1 VSLET
6 LKNEMTLTVESPEA
20 CSRKLTFT
28 ISEELMVKEEAAT
41 LKSIAGMVAIP
52 GFRKGKAPAAMV
64 RKRYAENVKEEMSRL
79 IISAAFEKTSAD
91 EKLDIISY
99 RLPTQ
104 AEMDKLD
111 TTKEFSFDII
121 FDIAPEIKL
130 PKYKGL
136 KVDVSSAEV
145 DDKVIDE
152 RIAEF
157 RDMYAEFK
165 DIETEAQEG
174 DMLEVAYSSD
184 FELPEDASASLK
196 RQVESE
202 KNWLWLSK
210 PETIPGTIAALT
222 GVKQGEERKFDAVYP
237 EDWRDEEL
245 QGKTVKYTVTV
256 VKVQRRMPLKSDEE
270 LCKKMQLENIEALRS
285 HIATGLNS
293 QAIMEQ
299 RNELREAVYEQVAD
313 LIGDFEL
320 PPAVL
325 AQEVQKVLRQLAGEV
340 KDEAAAEEFKK
351 DIKQHQK
358 EADEKAKAALRR
370 MFILR
375 KIANEEKITVE
386 QAEVDAQ
393 IKSMSKYYRMKEK
406 ELRDLL
412 EKNGTMEDLRMDILC
427 SKVADYLADQAEITE
442 KDNKTK

>member
-1 VSLET
+1 MSLET

-28 ISEELMVKEEAAT
+28 ISEELMIKEEAAT

-111 TTKEFSFDII
+111 TIKEFSFDII
-121 FDIAPEIKL
+121 FDVAPEIEL
-130 PKYKGL
+130 PEYKGL
-136 KVDVSSAEV
+136 KVDVSGAEV
-145 DDKVIDE
+145 DDKAVDD

-157 RDMYAEFK
+157 REMYAEFK

-184 FELPEDASASLK
+184 FVLAEDASPSLK

-202 KNWLWLSK
+202 KNWLWIST

-222 GVKQGEERKFDAVYP
+222 GVKQGEERTFDAVYP

-245 QGKTVKYTVTV
+245 QGKTVKYSVTV
-256 VKVQRRMPLKSDEE
+256 AKVQRRMPLDSDEE

-285 HIATGLNS
+285 HIASGLNS

-299 RNELREAVYEQVAD
+299 RNELREAVYDQVSG
-313 LIGDFEL
+313 LIGELEL

-351 DIKQHQK
+351 DIKKHQK
-358 EADEKAKAALRR
+358 EADEKAKVALRR

-386 QAEVDAQ
+386 KPEVDAQ
-393 IKSMSKYYRMKEK
+393 IKSMSTYYRMKEK

-412 EKNGTMEDLRMDILC
+412 EKNGTMEDLQMDVLC
-427 SKVADYLADQAEITE
+427 SKVADFLADQAEITE
-442 KDNKTK
+442 KNDKTK